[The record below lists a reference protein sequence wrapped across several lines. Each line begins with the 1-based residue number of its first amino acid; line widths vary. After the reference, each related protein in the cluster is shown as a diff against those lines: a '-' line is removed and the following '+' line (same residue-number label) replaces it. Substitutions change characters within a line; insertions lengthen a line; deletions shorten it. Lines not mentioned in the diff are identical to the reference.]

1 MAYIGNTPA
10 EAFSAF
16 QKQDFSTS
24 ATTSYT
30 LDHPVSNQNEIALFI
45 NFVRQEPTAAYTA
58 SGTTLTLTSATSS
71 SDDMYCVYLG
81 KAVQTVNPPS
91 GSVGSSQVAASII
104 TGQTELATAPASTDE
119 LLISDAGVLKR
130 IDVSLI
136 GGTNTPSFLAKRNS
150 DQSVSNNTDTKVAFD
165 NVVYDTAS
173 DYDNTTN
180 YRWTVSVAGKYFV
193 YAQIMCDSTA
203 GTNALESG
211 LGWFNLNGTDMSR
224 YQGISQY
231 PNKTFNEIH
240 VYMGQVWD
248 LSVND
253 YIEIFGHVGGSSGTY
268 FGGGSSVYESLF
280 GAYKIIE

>member
-1 MAYIGNTPA
+1 MAITKIQSESLNLADTY
-10 EAFSAF
+10 AF
-16 QKQDFSTS
+16 T
-24 ATTSYT
+24 
-30 LDHPVSNQNEIALFI
+30 
-45 NFVRQEPTAAYTA
+45 
-58 SGTTLTLTSATSS
+58 GT
-71 SDDMYCVYLG
+71 V
-81 KAVQTVNPPS
+81 
-91 GSVGSSQVAASII
+91 
-104 TGQTELATAPASTDE
+104 TG
-119 LLISDAGVLKR
+119 AGGV
-130 IDVSLI
+130 
-136 GGTNTPSFLAKRNS
+136 NTPSFLAKRNS

-211 LGWFNLNGTDMSR
+211 LGWFKLNGTDMSR

-253 YIEIFGHVGGSSGTY
+253 YIEIFGHVGGSSGTSFVKSTFETPLASQY
-268 FGGGSSVYESLF
+268 DFIFVLSCAIVCPP
-280 GAYKIIE
+280 